1 MCGVKLRIG
10 TRIRHALERGDP
22 VVALESTV
30 ITHGLPR
37 PENLHLANALEAE
50 IRRGGAEPATVGVLE
65 GELVVGLTPDEVR
78 ELDAGG
84 ATKASTWNI
93 AAILASGAS
102 AGTTV
107 ATTLLAAEAAGIRV
121 FATGGIGGVHPRP
134 FDESADLQALARH
147 AAITVS
153 AGPKSIL
160 DVAATVERLE
170 TLGVPVVGYGTDRV
184 AGFHVPET
192 DLPAGCR
199 ADTPREIADI
209 FRAHRAL
216 GLSGGILVTKPVSEG
231 LTAEALRVWLD
242 RAEHE
247 AVEEATRGK
256 DTTPFLLARLA
267 ELSAGATVDVNVRL
281 LRENAR
287 LAAEIACALRK
298 EDVTAPPFSG
308 ALQ

>member
-1 MCGVKLRIG
+1 MKLRIA
-10 TRIRHALERGDP
+10 TRIRHSLAHGEP

-37 PENLHLANALEAE
+37 PENLRLAEALEAE
-50 IRRGGAEPATVGVLE
+50 VRRAGAEPATIGILE
-65 GELVVGLTPDEVR
+65 GELVVGLSPDEVR

-84 ATKASTWNI
+84 AAKASTWNV
-93 AAILASGAS
+93 AALLASGAS

-121 FATGGIGGVHPRP
+121 FATGGIGGVHPGSQ
-134 FDESADLQALARH
+134 DESADLRALARH

-160 DVAATVERLE
+160 DVPATVERLE
-170 TLGVPVVGYGTDRV
+170 TLGVPVVGYGTDHV

-192 DLPAGCR
+192 DIPASCR
-199 ADTPREIADI
+199 ADTPGQVADI
-209 FRAHRAL
+209 YRTHRAL
-216 GLSGGILVTKPVSEG
+216 GLAGGILVTKPVSQGIDTER
-231 LTAEALRVWLD
+231 LRAWLD
-242 RAEHE
+242 RAEAE
-247 AVEEATRGK
+247 AAEEATRGK

-267 ELSAGATVDVNVRL
+267 DLSAGATVDVNTRL

-287 LAAEIACALRK
+287 LAAEVARAVRD
-298 EDVTAPPFSG
+298 ERVDAPPFSG
-308 ALQ
+308 ALE